1 MPQNVPGRWMWSFDN
16 FGISTG
22 EILKDKGALVT
33 SYILYMLARTQRM
46 FEYDGLPETIP
57 QRNLEMLLQIN
68 GYAVFA
74 NVPDKGL
81 YAFCAGLGGVPNAYY
96 EPTKAIIANPGLQ
109 FNLDGKIGEDVI
121 VVRNDSFYQ
130 GLIPLL
136 SKYAA
141 LMADCDI
148 SMRYALLNS
157 RLSKFLTARDDNT
170 KDSAKKVLDDVEM
183 GRSHALF
190 LADDFLTEALKE
202 SNSPQRD
209 GHIKD
214 IIECTQYLK
223 ASQWNELGVQSQFNM
238 KREAINS
245 AESALND
252 DVLSP
257 LVEDMLEMRKQ
268 GFQQVDKLFGTSV
281 SVRLASSWKKTILEE
296 LAAMKNLMDIIYG
309 KNEDPKPE
317 PDPEPAAEE
326 KKEDPENAN

>member
-1 MPQNVPGRWMWSFDN
+1 MPNVPGRWMWSFDN

-22 EILKDKGALVT
+22 EILKDKGALIT

-74 NVPDKGL
+74 NVPEKGL
-81 YAFCAGLGGVPNAYY
+81 YAFRAGLGGVPNAYY

-130 GLIPLL
+130 GLMPMMG
-136 SKYAA
+136 KYAA
-141 LMADCDI
+141 LLSEGDI
-148 SMRYALLNS
+148 SIRYALLNS

-170 KDSAKKVLDDVEM
+170 KESAKKVLQDIENGTDL
-183 GRSHALF
+183 ALF

-202 SNSPQRD
+202 SNSPNRD
-209 GHIKD
+209 TYVKD
-214 IIECTQYLK
+214 LIECYQYEK
-223 ASQWNELGVQSQFNM
+223 ASWYNDLGVQSQFNM

-245 AESALND
+245 EESALND
-252 DVLSP
+252 DALLP
-257 LVEDMLEMRKQ
+257 LIEDMLEMRKQ
-268 GFQQVDKLFGTSV
+268 GLEQVNKLFGTSI
-281 SVRLASSWKKTILEE
+281 SVRLSSSWQKAKKEQEAEEKVLDSTI
-296 LAAMKNLMDIIYG
+296 
-309 KNEDPKPE
+309 EDPKPE

-326 KKEDPENAN
+326 KKEVPENAE

>member
-74 NVPDKGL
+74 NVPEKGL
-81 YAFCAGLGGVPNAYY
+81 YAFRAGLGGVPNAYY
-96 EPTKAIIANPGLQ
+96 EPTKAIIANPGLE
-109 FNLDGKIGEDVI
+109 FNLNGKIGEDVI

-136 SKYAA
+136 SKYAS

-296 LAAMKNLMDIIYG
+296 LAAMKNLMDIIHG

>member
-22 EILKDKGALVT
+22 EILKDTGALIT

-74 NVPDKGL
+74 NVPEKGL
-81 YAFCAGLGGVPNAYY
+81 YAFRAGLGGVPNAYY
-96 EPTKAIIANPGLQ
+96 EPTKAIIANPGLE
-109 FNLDGKIGEDVI
+109 FNLNGKIGEDVI

-136 SKYAA
+136 SKYAS

-296 LAAMKNLMDIIYG
+296 LAAMKNLMDIIHG